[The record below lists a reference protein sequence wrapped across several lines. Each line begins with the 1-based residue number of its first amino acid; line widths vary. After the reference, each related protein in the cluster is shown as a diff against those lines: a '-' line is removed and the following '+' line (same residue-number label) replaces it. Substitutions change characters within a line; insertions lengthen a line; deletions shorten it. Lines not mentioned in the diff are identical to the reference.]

1 MITGL
6 AMFVV
11 FLLMLGLMALGIT
24 RGLGKKQ
31 SQQEKPF
38 VPPEAELGLYVEAI
52 LWPVVDV
59 PAQLEYEGT
68 TTVGQIIAI
77 AVDGTM
83 TVRDWEHGD
92 EHRCLSTGFTIVMHD
107 EASIMH
113 ELRTAQDSID
123 MGEPTSK
130 SVH

>member
-1 MITGL
+1 
-6 AMFVV
+6 MFAV
-11 FLLMLGLMALGIT
+11 FLLVLGLMGLGIAGT
-24 RGLGKKQ
+24 RKKQ

-38 VPPEAELGLYVEAI
+38 VLPEAQLGLYVEAI

-59 PAQLEYEGT
+59 PAGLEYEST
-68 TTVGQIIAI
+68 AVGQIIAI
-77 AVDGTM
+77 ATDGTM

-92 EHRCLSTGFTIVMHD
+92 EHRCLSTGFNIVMHD

-123 MGEPTSK
+123 MGESPSK